1 MTMQIWKIERKD
13 RGGYDT
19 FDSAV
24 VIAETEQEA
33 RFTSPNGYQVW
44 LPESGWVRES
54 TMNRDAFDDRTWT
67 SPDNV
72 TATEIGRAHPGSERR
87 VIVASFNAG

>member
-1 MTMQIWKIERKD
+1 MLKIWKIERKSD
-13 RGGYDT
+13 GGYDT

-33 RFTSPNGYQVW
+33 RFTSPNGYQIW

-54 TMNRDAFDDRTWT
+54 TGKPDSYSDGSWTHPDDVK
-67 SPDNV
+67 D
-72 TATEIGRAHPGSERR
+72 TEIGQAFPGAERKL
-87 VIVASFNAG
+87 ILASFNAG